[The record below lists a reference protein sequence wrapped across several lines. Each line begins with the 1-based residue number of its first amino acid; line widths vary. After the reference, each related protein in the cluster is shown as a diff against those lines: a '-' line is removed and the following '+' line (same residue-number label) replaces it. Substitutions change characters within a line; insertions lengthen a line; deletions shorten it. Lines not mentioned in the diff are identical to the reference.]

1 MTKLDILILVVFVAS
16 VAWGFRK
23 GVIEQA
29 GALGGILLGVVL
41 CRIGSPWMI
50 AVLAGE
56 AEPTY
61 VDSVLA
67 RIILFLAGYLSV
79 RIVAKIFKSAT
90 HALSLGGLDRL
101 GGALFCMLEWMLG
114 LSLLLNLYAAIKPQ
128 TDWQALSHIG
138 NGHAIDAIVGFAPC
152 LMGQFTN

>member
-67 RIILFLAGYLSV
+67 RI
-79 RIVAKIFKSAT
+79 
-90 HALSLGGLDRL
+90 
-101 GGALFCMLEWMLG
+101 
-114 LSLLLNLYAAIKPQ
+114 NLYAAIKPQ

-152 LMGQFTN
+152 LLGQFTN